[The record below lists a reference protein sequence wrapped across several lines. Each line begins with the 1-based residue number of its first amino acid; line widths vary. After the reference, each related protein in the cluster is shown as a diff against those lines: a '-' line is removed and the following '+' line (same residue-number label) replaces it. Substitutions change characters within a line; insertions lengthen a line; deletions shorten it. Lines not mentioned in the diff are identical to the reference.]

1 MSISIGAFAP
11 DFHLVD
17 QHGQDVSLS
26 GLRGRKAA
34 VVVFYPWAFS
44 SVCTAE
50 LAALQED
57 VTSFVSDD
65 IELLAISCDAMFT
78 QRAFADA
85 RGITF
90 ALLSDFWPHGQVAR
104 AYGVFDERHGCA
116 TRGTFVIDAAGV
128 VRWKVENAIPHAR
141 EIQDYRAAMAGLG
154 DHRGSGWQD

>member
-1 MSISIGAFAP
+1 VSISIGAFAP

-104 AYGVFDERHGCA
+104 GRTASSTSGVAVRSAGPSSS
-116 TRGTFVIDAAGV
+116 TWAASFNG
-128 VRWKVENAIPHAR
+128 R
-141 EIQDYRAAMAGLG
+141 
-154 DHRGSGWQD
+154 S

>member
-104 AYGVFDERHGCA
+104 AYGVFDERRGCA
-116 TRGTFVIDAAGV
+116 VRGTFVVDVGGIV
-128 VRWKVENAIPHAR
+128 QWKVVNAIPDAR
-141 EIQDYRAAMAGLG
+141 AVVDYRDALAALAGRTAL
-154 DHRGSGWQD
+154 DK